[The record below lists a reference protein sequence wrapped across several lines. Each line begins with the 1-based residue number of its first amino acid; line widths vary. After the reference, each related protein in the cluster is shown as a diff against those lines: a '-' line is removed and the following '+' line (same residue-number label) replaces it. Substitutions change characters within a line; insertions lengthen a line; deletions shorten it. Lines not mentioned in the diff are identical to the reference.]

1 MKLFDCSLYYDE
13 DLVLNTRLNILDK
26 YFDKFIICESKYT
39 HSGRKKKLNFDINK
53 FSDFKDKIIYIVND
67 QEPSDLLY
75 QISENEKKELPE
87 HFRYN
92 AIKRIAFQRN
102 TLMKAVEQLASP
114 NDFIFYSDNDEIPNM
129 ENFAKYKET
138 NDIVIFEQKLFYYKF
153 NLLFDRI
160 FWYGTKAVKKKKLIN
175 FEWLRQV
182 KPKKYNFYRL
192 DTFFKKD
199 KYINLKIIKDGGWHF
214 TRVISPE
221 EIHLK
226 ELDAEHH
233 DEYRASNKNPTR
245 IKDLI
250 DRRVID
256 HDHIADSKN
265 SKYGNE
271 FKLKVI
277 SMDELPE
284 YIKMNWKKYEQFLDL
299 RT

>member
-53 FSDFKDKIIYIVND
+53 FSDFKDKIIYVVND

-75 QISENEKKELPE
+75 QLNENEKKELPE

-129 ENFAKYKET
+129 ENFVKYKET

-153 NLLFDRI
+153 NLIFDRI

-199 KYINLKIIKDGGWHF
+199 KYINLKIIKNGGWHF

-221 EIHLK
+221 EIHQK

-233 DEYRASNKNPTR
+233 DEYRASNKNPAR

-250 DRRVID
+250 ERRVID

-284 YIKMNWKKYEQFLDL
+284 YIKMNWKKYEEFLDL

>member
-53 FSDFKDKIIYIVND
+53 FSDFRDKIIYIVND

-75 QISENEKKELPE
+75 QISENEKKEHPE

-129 ENFAKYKET
+129 ENFAEYKET

-182 KPKKYNFYRL
+182 KPKKYSFYRL
-192 DTFFKKD
+192 DTLFKKD
-199 KYINLKIIKDGGWHF
+199 KYINLKIIKNGGWHF

-221 EIHLK
+221 EIHQK

-233 DEYRASNKNPTR
+233 DEYRASNKNPAR

-250 DRRVID
+250 ERRVID

-284 YIKMNWKKYEQFLDL
+284 YIKMNRKKYEQFLDL

>member
-75 QISENEKKELPE
+75 QLNENEKKELPE

-129 ENFAKYKET
+129 ENFVKYKET

-153 NLLFDRI
+153 NLIFDRI

-221 EIHLK
+221 EIHQK

>member
-67 QEPSDLLY
+67 QEPTDLLY
-75 QISENEKKELPE
+75 KINENEKKELPE

-129 ENFAKYKET
+129 ENFVKYKET

-221 EIHLK
+221 EIHQK

>member
-53 FSDFKDKIIYIVND
+53 FSDFKDKIVYVVND

-75 QISENEKKELPE
+75 QIGENEKKELPE

-199 KYINLKIIKDGGWHF
+199 KYINLKIIKNGGWHF

-221 EIHLK
+221 EIHQK

>member
-75 QISENEKKELPE
+75 QLNENEKKELPE

-199 KYINLKIIKDGGWHF
+199 KYINLKIKKDGGWHF

-221 EIHLK
+221 EIHQK

-284 YIKMNWKKYEQFLDL
+284 YIKINGKKYEQFLDL

>member
-53 FSDFKDKIIYIVND
+53 FSDFKDKIIYVVND

-75 QISENEKKELPE
+75 QINENEKKELPE

-221 EIHLK
+221 EIHQK

-233 DEYRASNKNPTR
+233 DEYRASNKNPAR

-250 DRRVID
+250 ERRVID

-284 YIKMNWKKYEQFLDL
+284 YIKMNWKKYEEFLDL

>member
-53 FSDFKDKIIYIVND
+53 FSDFKDKIIYVVND

-75 QISENEKKELPE
+75 QINENEKKELPE

-221 EIHLK
+221 EIHQK

>member
-53 FSDFKDKIIYIVND
+53 FSDFKDKIIYVVND

-199 KYINLKIIKDGGWHF
+199 KYINLKIVKDGGWHF

-221 EIHLK
+221 EIHQK

-233 DEYRASNKNPTR
+233 DEYRASNKNPAR

-250 DRRVID
+250 ERRVID

>member
-182 KPKKYNFYRL
+182 KPKKYSFYRL

-199 KYINLKIIKDGGWHF
+199 KYINLKIIKNGGWHF

-221 EIHLK
+221 EIHQK

-233 DEYRASNKNPTR
+233 DEYRVSNKNPKR

-250 DRRVID
+250 ERRVID
-256 HDHIADSKN
+256 HDHLADSKR

-271 FKLKVI
+271 YKLKVV

-284 YIKMNWKKYEQFLDL
+284 YIKTNWKKYEQFLDL

>member
-53 FSDFKDKIIYIVND
+53 FSDFKDKIIYVVND

-199 KYINLKIIKDGGWHF
+199 KYINLKIIKNGGWHF

-221 EIHLK
+221 EIHQK

-233 DEYRASNKNPTR
+233 DEYRASNKNPAR

-250 DRRVID
+250 ERRVID

>member
-53 FSDFKDKIIYIVND
+53 FSDFRDKIIYIVND

-75 QISENEKKELPE
+75 QVSENEKKENPE

-129 ENFAKYKET
+129 ENFAEYKET

-182 KPKKYNFYRL
+182 KPKKYSFYRL
-192 DTFFKKD
+192 DTLFKKD

-221 EIHLK
+221 EIHQK

-233 DEYRASNKNPTR
+233 DEYRASNKNPAR

-256 HDHIADSKN
+256 HDHIADSKD

-277 SMDELPE
+277 SMNELPE

-299 RT
+299 RS

>member
-1 MKLFDCSLYYDE
+1 MRIFDCTTFYDE
-13 DLVLNTRLNILDK
+13 NFILDVRFNILDP
-26 YFDKFIICESKYT
+26 FVDKFVICESAYS
-39 HSGRKKKLNFDINK
+39 HSGKKKKFNFDISK
-53 FSDFKDKIIYIVND
+53 FEKFKHKIIYLKMDHEPKNLIYKTSNNEHL
-67 QEPSDLLY
+67 QEDT
-75 QISENEKKELPE
+75 
-87 HFRYN
+87 RYIRTN
-92 AIKRIAFQRN
+92 AIKRIAYQRN
-102 TLMKAVEQLASP
+102 FLQEGISDASN

-129 ENFAKYKET
+129 ENFTKYKET

-199 KYINLKIIKDGGWHF
+199 KYINLKIVKDGGWHF

-221 EIHLK
+221 EIHQK

-250 DRRVID
+250 ERRVID
-256 HDHIADSKN
+256 HDHLADSKK

-271 FKLKVI
+271 YKLKVI

>member
-53 FSDFKDKIIYIVND
+53 FSDFKDKIIYVVND

-75 QISENEKKELPE
+75 QLNENEKKELPE

-199 KYINLKIIKDGGWHF
+199 KYINLKIIKNGGWHF

-221 EIHLK
+221 EIHQK

-284 YIKMNWKKYEQFLDL
+284 YIKMNWKKYEEFLDL

>member
-67 QEPSDLLY
+67 QEPTDLLY
-75 QISENEKKELPE
+75 KINENEKKELPE

-221 EIHLK
+221 EIHQK

>member
-199 KYINLKIIKDGGWHF
+199 KFINLKIIKDGGWHF

-277 SMDELPE
+277 SMNELPE

>member
-53 FSDFKDKIIYIVND
+53 FSDFKDKIIYVVND

-182 KPKKYNFYRL
+182 KPKKYSFYRL
-192 DTFFKKD
+192 DTLFKKD

-221 EIHLK
+221 EIHQK

-233 DEYRASNKNPTR
+233 DEYRASNKNPAR

-250 DRRVID
+250 ERRVID

>member
-53 FSDFKDKIIYIVND
+53 FSDFKDKIIYVVND

-75 QISENEKKELPE
+75 QINENEKKELPE

-129 ENFAKYKET
+129 ENFAEYKET

-182 KPKKYNFYRL
+182 KPKKYSFYRL
-192 DTFFKKD
+192 DTLFKKD

-221 EIHLK
+221 EIHQK

-233 DEYRASNKNPTR
+233 DEYRASNKNPAR

-256 HDHIADSKN
+256 HDHIADSKD

-277 SMDELPE
+277 SMNELPE

-299 RT
+299 RS

>member
-53 FSDFKDKIIYIVND
+53 FSDFKDKIIYVVND

-75 QISENEKKELPE
+75 QLNENEKKELPE

-221 EIHLK
+221 EIHQK

-233 DEYRASNKNPTR
+233 DEYRASNKNPAR
-245 IKDLI
+245 IRDLI
-250 DRRVID
+250 ERRVID

-284 YIKMNWKKYEQFLDL
+284 YIKMNWKKYEEFLDL

>member
-53 FSDFKDKIIYIVND
+53 FSDFRDKIIYIVND
-67 QEPSDLLY
+67 QEPNDLLY
-75 QISENEKKELPE
+75 QISENEKKEHPE

-129 ENFAKYKET
+129 ENFAEYKET

-182 KPKKYNFYRL
+182 KPKKYSFYRL
-192 DTFFKKD
+192 DTLFKKD
-199 KYINLKIIKDGGWHF
+199 KYINLKIIKNGGWHF

-221 EIHLK
+221 EIHQK

-233 DEYRASNKNPTR
+233 DEYRASNKNPAR

-256 HDHIADSKN
+256 HDHIADSKD

-299 RT
+299 RS